1 MRVFRCACV
10 ALSVCAARSR
20 RIIPVLWAARVV
32 YVCGCCCDAVLSG
45 VRCGVAPCVRQSV
58 VWAEVHNSFFVCS
71 LFVVYFSRRFFLQVA
86 DKLRDMFV
94 NADSEN
100 GCLFDDDE
108 KVGVRPHLID
118 LT

>member
-1 MRVFRCACV
+1 MRQA
-10 ALSVCAARSR
+10 
-20 RIIPVLWAARVV
+20 VV
-32 YVCGCCCDAVLSG
+32 
-45 VRCGVAPCVRQSV
+45 R
-58 VWAEVHNSFFVCS
+58 AEVRNCCSVCS
-71 LFVVYFSRRFFLQVA
+71 LFVVYFSRRFVFQVA